1 EGAFEHA
8 IGREVLTELLLV
20 EREAFAPELLG
31 EIGYVPRFEDVG
43 TSASARELGELA
55 VLSFER
61 RARLLGEVVDEAPRC
76 RASLRHAIFGDEIRE
91 AREAEQ
97 RGFLAPE
104 LEDARHDGRVVVGAS
119 RTARVVRAVDG
130 FAQGA
135 V

>member
-1 EGAFEHA
+1 AALFVQHAVRAHLGIPRWQPLGGHDADTEEALGHLEGAFEHA

-61 RARLLGEVVDEAPRC
+61 RARLLGE
-76 RASLRHAIFGDEIRE
+76 
-91 AREAEQ
+91 
-97 RGFLAPE
+97 
-104 LEDARHDGRVVVGAS
+104 
-119 RTARVVRAVDG
+119 
-130 FAQGA
+130 
-135 V
+135 